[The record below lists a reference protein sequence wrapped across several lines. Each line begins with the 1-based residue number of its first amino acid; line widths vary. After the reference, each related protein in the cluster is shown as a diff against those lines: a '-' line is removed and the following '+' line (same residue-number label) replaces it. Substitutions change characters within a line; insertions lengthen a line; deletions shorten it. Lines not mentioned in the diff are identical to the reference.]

1 MRIEKGRKLYMSK
14 DLLFDVI
21 LNEIADIV
29 GHEDV
34 TVREAE
40 RIAYSMDVYL
50 VSQIWLDGGQ
60 KPPSPDWVV
69 FPESTDEISRLL
81 KMASRHGIP
90 VIPYGGGTGSQ
101 GGTVPLYGGML
112 LDLKKMNRIIKIDEK
127 SFTVTV
133 QPGVNGQ
140 HLEWT
145 VNKKGFTL
153 AHYPASI

>member
-1 MRIEKGRKLYMSK
+1 MPK

-69 FPESTDEISRLL
+69 FPELTDEISRLL
-81 KMASRHGIP
+81 KMASRH
-90 VIPYGGGTGSQ
+90 
-101 GGTVPLYGGML
+101 
-112 LDLKKMNRIIKIDEK
+112 
-127 SFTVTV
+127 
-133 QPGVNGQ
+133 
-140 HLEWT
+140 
-145 VNKKGFTL
+145 
-153 AHYPASI
+153 